1 MSKVSSLSRNRQE
14 RRKSRVIDPA
24 LVMPHLEDQ
33 LAHLEAGRLR
43 RLPNALGQAALLEW
57 LGQSPIAFHRVY
69 VDLTGG
75 VLPALWLSHAM
86 DRVSRANAASFEPNG
101 DFVFA
106 MSAHECELATGITR
120 AQQTSCRKQL
130 VELGLLSQRQLA
142 GGQRAVSLGLEVG
155 LVNLK
160 QRLHGR
166 NVQAAGTHDQ
176 LRGAHRVVVEGHVT
190 HLVVQTPGQ

>member
-130 VELGLLSQRQLA
+130 VELGLLSQQA
-142 GGQRAVSLGLEVG
+142 IQRKTTVY
-155 LVNLK
+155 
-160 QRLHGR
+160 RLHLDR
-166 NVQAAGTHDQ
+166 IARSLLANSASLAEQLQAYEPLPALT
-176 LRGAHRVVVEGHVT
+176 V
-190 HLVVQTPGQ
+190 PGEASKTRIDA